1 MTIPA
6 YSYGLPSRHV
16 LTLNVLDT
24 IIFLFTVFDD
34 LKHFQKICM
43 INHLCI
49 QWDSLAKQYLI

>member
-6 YSYGLPSRHV
+6 YSKSYPQKHV
-16 LTLNVLDT
+16 LTLNVLERV
-24 IIFLFTVFDD
+24 IFISVVIDD

-49 QWDSLAKQYLI
+49 KWGPLAKQYLL